1 MPQLN
6 PEFFISQLFWLVV
19 TFSFLLVFLWRVSLP
34 RISNVL
40 KKREAKINND
50 LESAKELQQEAVNIE
65 KIINEKLHDARS
77 STTELIKKTSIN
89 LQESANTQLEK
100 IDKELENK
108 INESTEIIKKNKN
121 DSLKEINSQIEEI
134 TKITLSK
141 VSNFQLSN
149 EDIKEAVAF
158 ARKKVH

>member
-6 PEFFISQLFWLVV
+6 PEFFISQLFWLVI

-77 STTELIKKTSIN
+77 NTTELIKKTSIN
-89 LQESANTQLEK
+89 LQESANIQLEK

-108 INESTEIIKKNKN
+108 INESTEIIL
-121 DSLKEINSQIEEI
+121 SLIHI
-134 TKITLSK
+134 
-141 VSNFQLSN
+141 
-149 EDIKEAVAF
+149 
-158 ARKKVH
+158 